1 MPGLGVDPRLN
12 YIDVAAS
19 IRSGSLRSL
28 VRENLTDLK
37 KRDLISWV
45 DIEAIWEE
53 HQSGR
58 VDHTNALDVLTS
70 LEIHLKA
77 DTFDQ

>member
-1 MPGLGVDPRLN
+1 LGVDPQLN

-19 IRSGSLRSL
+19 IRSGSLRSV
-28 VRENLTDLK
+28 VRENLTDLQ
-37 KRDLISWV
+37 KRDLIPWV

-58 VDHTNALDVLTS
+58 VDHADALDVLTS

-77 DTFDQ
+77 GTFES